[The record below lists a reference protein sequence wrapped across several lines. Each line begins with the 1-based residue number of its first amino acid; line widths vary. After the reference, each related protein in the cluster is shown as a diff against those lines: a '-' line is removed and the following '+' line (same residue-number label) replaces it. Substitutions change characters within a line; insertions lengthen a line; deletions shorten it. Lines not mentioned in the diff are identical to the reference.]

1 MSIPGCL
8 GVFTEIV
15 LERQI
20 QFYSAEGTDSK
31 HPIDSIKTLTQK
43 MMYRVIVI
51 RLNWRSYIC
60 CSQYRSQMKRNAE
73 KDVPEGPVEGD
84 EDEVDGDQAGDEG
97 GKRGCKRKR
106 VYGMLTLY
114 II

>member
-1 MSIPGCL
+1 
-8 GVFTEIV
+8 
-15 LERQI
+15 
-20 QFYSAEGTDSK
+20 
-31 HPIDSIKTLTQK
+31 

-51 RLNWRSYIC
+51 RLNWCSYIC
-60 CSQYRSQMKRNAE
+60 CSQYRSQMKRIAE

>member
-1 MSIPGCL
+1 
-8 GVFTEIV
+8 
-15 LERQI
+15 
-20 QFYSAEGTDSK
+20 
-31 HPIDSIKTLTQK
+31 
-43 MMYRVIVI
+43 
-51 RLNWRSYIC
+51 
-60 CSQYRSQMKRNAE
+60 MKRNAE

-106 VYGMLTLY
+106 VYGMQTLY